1 MEENWGASLSAD
13 SFILHFLL
21 REKRLMEEKYRL
33 LQHPSQQAKPTL
45 LSQNTSL
52 SSWSLVE
59 TCTVLLLTNWHV
71 SSLNSYWQILYS
83 LWSYPSLFH
92 YHPHLLHVPALPT
105 LILSFSVFLRGQL
118 VPLRRGQREAS
129 ARSYSQG
136 NKLLPREVLLSLLSA
151 LINTSAHL
159 PSQNTGWPILD
170 ALPGFGCLS

>member
-21 REKRLMEEKYRL
+21 GEKRLMKEKYRL
-33 LQHPSQQAKPTL
+33 LQHPSQQAEPSL
-45 LSQNTSL
+45 LSQDTSL
-52 SSWSLVE
+52 SWSPVE
-59 TCTVLLLTNWHV
+59 TCTVLLLTNWNV
-71 SSLNSYWQILYS
+71 SSWNSYWQILYS
-83 LWSYPSLFH
+83 FRSYPSLFH

-105 LILSFSVFLRGQL
+105 LILSFSVFVRGQL

-136 NKLLPREVLLSLLSA
+136 NMLLPRQVLLSLLSA
-151 LINTSAHL
+151 LINTSVHL